1 MLARE
6 LKDIIKY
13 AIELDINF
21 IETFQGYEGDSVL
34 KVTTKSDNTVK
45 LLENFIKNL
54 GLICKTEFDKS
65 GRHTGSFV
73 IYVGFEDHS
82 IFKLKRD

>member
-1 MLARE
+1 MFASE
-6 LKDIIKY
+6 LKNIIKY
-13 AIELDINF
+13 AIELDIDY

-34 KVTTKSDNTVK
+34 KITTKSESVLKN
-45 LLENFIKNL
+45 LENYIKNL
-54 GLICKTEFDKS
+54 GFIFKSEFDKS

-73 IYVGFEDHS
+73 IYVGFEDDS